1 MGTIVNFSKLAKLRA
16 KTDRDLVRI
25 LDSDID
31 RGLALGNVAA
41 TRQSTFYEQAEKVYS
56 RTIAILA
63 RASSLHEDET
73 AGLERKLRELR
84 MALDLVPAARD
95 AEDVAVLF

>member
-16 KTDRDLVRI
+16 KTDRDLLRI
-25 LDSDID
+25 LNSDID

-41 TRQSTFYEQAEKVYS
+41 TRQSAFYEQAETVYS

-63 RASSLHEDET
+63 RTSSLHEDET
-73 AGLERKLRELR
+73 AGLERKLRDLR
-84 MALDLVPAARD
+84 MALDLVPSAMD
-95 AEDVAVLF
+95 TEDVAVLF